1 MKCPYCR
8 SEKTRV
14 TDLIHK
20 KNENKRYR
28 KCLVCGVS
36 FVTVERLMN
45 PRIEKEY
52 ENELNRCRDV
62 IQNQSQS

>member
-8 SEKTRV
+8 NDKTEV
-14 TDLIHK
+14 THIMHK
-20 KNENKRYR
+20 DNENKRYR
-28 KCLVCGVS
+28 RCLVCRAR

-52 ENELNRCRDV
+52 ENELNRQC
-62 IQNQSQS
+62 

>member
-8 SEKTRV
+8 SEETRV
-14 TDLIHK
+14 TSVIHK
-20 KNENKRYR
+20 DRENKRYR
-28 KCLVCGVS
+28 KCLVCGAI

-52 ENELNRCRDV
+52 ENELNR
-62 IQNQSQS
+62 

>member
-8 SEKTRV
+8 SEETRV
-14 TDLIHK
+14 TNLIHK

-52 ENELNRCRDV
+52 ENELNR
-62 IQNQSQS
+62 

>member
-8 SEKTRV
+8 DTFTRV
-14 TDLIHK
+14 TQVIHK
-20 KNENKRYR
+20 DTENKRYR
-28 KCLVCGVS
+28 RCQICNAT

-52 ENELNRCRDV
+52 ENERK
-62 IQNQSQS
+62 NQCVDC